1 MKKLENAQIIEKSS
15 LYLDLSD
22 SLLNK
27 IDKHFLDTQITEQHK
42 QELIELMEEIYGES
56 YVNSMTD

>member
-1 MKKLENAQIIEKSS
+1 MKKLENAQLIEKSS

-22 SLLNK
+22 GLLNK
-27 IDKHFLDTQITEQHK
+27 IDKHFSDTQITKPQ
-42 QELIELMEEIYGES
+42 QEYFIILMEEIYGEA